1 MIVAILGSNGYLG
14 KFLTNRLSADQTVT
28 VIPVNKQTIDLTNH
42 NSVLNFLQT
51 NKIDTVINCAVA
63 GGNLQIND
71 VNYKVLQDNLNIF
84 LNFYNNSKYFKKFIN
99 IGSGSEFNTKTDI
112 DNAIEDAILNAY
124 PTESYAYSKNIIS
137 RLVLENDKFFTLRLF
152 GCFDKTEHE
161 FRLLKKFSAQTSF
174 SLMDRK
180 FDYISASDF
189 YKIVDHYLKN
199 DSLQK
204 DINCVYG
211 TKHYLSEILTEFKSL
226 HHIDTDLKIE
236 GINILNYTGN
246 ANKLNSLN
254 LNLDGL
260 QKGLELYFN

>member
-1 MIVAILGSNGYLG
+1 MIVAVLGSNGYLG
-14 KFLTNRLSADQTVT
+14 KFLTNKLLLDNSVS
-28 VIPVNKQTIDLTNH
+28 VISVNKQTIDLTNH
-42 NSVLNFLQT
+42 SSVLNFLQD
-51 NKIDTVINCAVA
+51 KQIDAVINCAVA

-112 DNAIEDAILNAY
+112 DSAVEDAILNAY
-124 PTESYAYSKNIIS
+124 PSESYAYSKNIIS

-199 DSLQK
+199 DQLHK
-204 DINCVYG
+204 DINCVYENKYFLG
-211 TKHYLSEILTEFKSL
+211 EILTEFKRL

-246 ANKLNSLN
+246 ANKLSSLN

>member
-14 KFLTNRLSADQTVT
+14 KFIANKLSMDQTVT
-28 VIPVNKQTIDLTNH
+28 VIPVNKQTVNLTNH
-42 NSVLNFLQT
+42 DSVLNFLQT
-51 NKIDTVINCAVA
+51 NNIDAVINCAVA

-112 DNAIEDAILNAY
+112 NNAIEDAILNAY

-161 FRLLKKFSAQTSF
+161 FRLLKKFSAQPSF

-211 TKHYLSEILTEFKSL
+211 TKHYLSEILTEFKRL